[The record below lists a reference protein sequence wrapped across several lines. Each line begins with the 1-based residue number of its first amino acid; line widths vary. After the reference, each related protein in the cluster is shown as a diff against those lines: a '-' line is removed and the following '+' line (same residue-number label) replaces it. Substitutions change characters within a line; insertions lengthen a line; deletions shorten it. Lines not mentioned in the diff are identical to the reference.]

1 MEDSCVFNEKN
12 VPDGELKRILKQN
25 RRKRQIKFLKILF
38 SRRLVLIGA
47 IGVLFFVSIAV
58 FAPLISPYDPDKAFF
73 ADTLAQPS
81 LTHLLGTDNS
91 GRDVLSRIIYGSRVS
106 LIIGVLAVSL
116 GCVVG
121 TFLGMCAG
129 YYGGWLDDILNRMS
143 EAIRSIP
150 EIVFAMA
157 LAAVLGSGVR
167 NLAII
172 FGITALA
179 GYFRMMRAQVLSI
192 KESDYVMAGKLQGN
206 HSLRLMMAHILPNTI
221 SPIIVMLTQQ
231 VGTTILGEAGL
242 SFLGVGI
249 GEPTPSWG
257 CMVGEGSAYLLQ
269 NPVFALA
276 PGVCVALLV
285 ISLNILGDGLRD
297 ALDPR
302 LRGEL

>member
-1 MEDSCVFNEKN
+1 MGDNYIVDNSNQGKML
-12 VPDGELKRILKQN
+12 LKEN
-25 RRKRQIKFLKILF
+25 RKKRRAKFFKALF
-38 SRRLVLIGA
+38 SRKLAVVGA
-47 IGVLFFVSIAV
+47 IGVLFFICIAV
-58 FAPLISPYDPDKAFF
+58 FAPFIAPYDPSKAFF
-73 ADTLAQPS
+73 SETLAKPS

-106 LIIGVLAVSL
+106 LIIGVLAVSI

-129 YYGGWLDDILNRMS
+129 YYGGWLDSILNRMS
-143 EAIRSIP
+143 EALRSIP

-167 NLAII
+167 SLAII

-192 KESDYVMAGKLQGN
+192 KQSDYVMAGKLQGN
-206 HSLRLMMAHILPNTI
+206 RSFRLMMAHILPNSI
-221 SPIIVMLTQQ
+221 SPIIVMMTQQ

-249 GEPTPSWG
+249 SEPTASWG
-257 CMVGEGSAYLLQ
+257 CMVGQGSTYLLQ
-269 NPVFALA
+269 NPIFALA
-276 PGVCVALLV
+276 PGICVALLV
-285 ISLNILGDGLRD
+285 ISLNVLGDGLRD